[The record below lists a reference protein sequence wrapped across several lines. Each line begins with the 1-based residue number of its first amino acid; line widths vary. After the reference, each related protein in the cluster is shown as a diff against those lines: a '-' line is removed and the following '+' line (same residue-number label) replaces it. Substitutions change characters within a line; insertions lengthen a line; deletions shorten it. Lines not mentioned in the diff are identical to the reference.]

1 MKNKK
6 NFLSNPGLMV
16 LSFILAITLW
26 LVVANVD
33 NPVTTKQFRDVDVT
47 ILNENVLSNIN
58 KVYEVV
64 SGAQA
69 SFTVK
74 GRRSVLDNMTAE
86 DFRVVADLAHMSEVY
101 AIPIEIS
108 PKNEAVDV
116 EIYKNENTMVL
127 SLEDE
132 LTDTC
137 AVTVVTEGEVMDGYA
152 IGEKEVKPNIVSV
165 TGPQSMVH
173 KIKEARVTVDVEHA
187 SSEVTDQ
194 CEVQYYDGNGEL
206 LDQARLSTDYKNVD
220 VTVQVLKTKSVSVVV
235 NTTGTVA
242 KGYDLEN
249 VNYEP
254 QTIDIAGTSE
264 VLASVNEISINDV
277 DISGLKEDTEYSFKV
292 ADYVPEGVVLTD
304 AEQKIMVTVKVGQII
319 SKDIILTGNYI
330 NLAGGQAKYKYELAK
345 DVTVKVKVTGYRD
358 VITSMQAS
366 DLDAMVD
373 VSKLTAGDH
382 LCTVSVRQD
391 DVLSAVALDKV
402 KVKVNKMQKK

>member
-1 MKNKK
+1 
-6 NFLSNPGLMV
+6 
-16 LSFILAITLW
+16 
-26 LVVANVD
+26 
-33 NPVTTKQFRDVDVT
+33 
-47 ILNENVLSNIN
+47 
-58 KVYEVV
+58 
-64 SGAQA
+64 
-69 SFTVK
+69 
-74 GRRSVLDNMTAE
+74 
-86 DFRVVADLAHMSEVY
+86 
-101 AIPIEIS
+101 
-108 PKNEAVDV
+108 
-116 EIYKNENTMVL
+116 
-127 SLEDE
+127 
-132 LTDTC
+132 
-137 AVTVVTEGEVMDGYA
+137 
-152 IGEKEVKPNIVSV
+152 
-165 TGPQSMVH
+165 MVH

-330 NLAGGQAKYKYELAK
+330 NLAGGQAKYKYELVK